1 MRGQVVSSARDPP
14 EGCAG
19 AGEAVCPL
27 PAHLADE
34 GGIGEGWPDVGVLVE
49 LVILG
54 QLWGRQAEDEAAA
67 GGPSL
72 GKTPLPSALT

>member
-14 EGCAG
+14 EGCAR

-49 LVILG
+49 LMILG
-54 QLWGRQAEDEAAA
+54 QLWGDRRRMRQPL
-67 GGPSL
+67 GGP
-72 GKTPLPSALT
+72 A